1 MNVNMWENPANL
13 RNIELLKKDNIHILG
28 PVNGI
33 QAAVM
38 WEWANGGAE
47 RNCQQSS

>member
-13 RNIELLKKDNIHILG
+13 RNIELLKKDNIHTLTS
-28 PVNGI
+28 NE

-38 WEWANGGAE
+38 WEWRME
-47 RNCQQSS
+47 EPKEIVKKILS